1 MLQSAFKSYVRTRDY
16 CTTSKH
22 VINMCLA
29 VIKCAIEIG
38 NYVHVNSYV
47 AKGEQSV
54 EASKDPVTA
63 SKLKCAG
70 ALAALES
77 KKYKTAA
84 KKFSEVRN
92 PSALLHLPRRC
103 WNHHCRNQGNLP

>member
-1 MLQSAFKSYVRTRDY
+1 MQSAFKSYVRTRDY

-47 AKGEQSV
+47 AKGEQSM
-54 EASKDPVTA
+54 EASKDALTA

-70 ALAALES
+70 GLAALEN

-84 KKFSEVRN
+84 KKFSEVSTN
-92 PSALLHLPRRC
+92 SCLFMSPVTEALR
-103 WNHHCRNQGNLP
+103 Q